1 MDTTCYFIS
10 IRFKFNKGLSGV
22 PILCSYD
29 KQLPYEAPLS
39 QIPHTV
45 ATTPRRSGQNIWN
58 EPKNTVPLHQF

>member
-39 QIPHTV
+39 QIPQTV
-45 ATTPRRSGQNIWN
+45 ATTLQRIWLIFWN
-58 EPKNTVPLHQF
+58 EP

>member
-39 QIPHTV
+39 QIP
-45 ATTPRRSGQNIWN
+45 
-58 EPKNTVPLHQF
+58 